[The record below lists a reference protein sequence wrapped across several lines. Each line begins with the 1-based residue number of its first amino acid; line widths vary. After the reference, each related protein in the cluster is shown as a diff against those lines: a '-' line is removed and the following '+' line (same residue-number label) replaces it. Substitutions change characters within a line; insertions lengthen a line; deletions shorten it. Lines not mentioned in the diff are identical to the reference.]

1 MTLTF
6 YIVFLS
12 KLKANESEKKSNIG
26 RDAKDRAS
34 RMQKLERAK
43 EILSGKLSIVW
54 IFAISTEIDEELKDR
69 IFDVYRALVDDANIV
84 PFVKN
89 AWEIEPFLNLPNAY
103 FKIVANI
110 GNIEGALRYK
120 INVKVVEYYI
130 YNDEGEAGTSKA
142 L

>member
-1 MTLTF
+1 
-6 YIVFLS
+6 
-12 KLKANESEKKSNIG
+12 
-26 RDAKDRAS
+26 
-34 RMQKLERAK
+34 MQKLERAK

-120 INVKVVEYYI
+120 INVRVVEYYI

-142 L
+142 LQLKGWSKKVKGIYTDLQKIIEKTEEQIQDTI